1 MVTSITF
8 INRNHFISL
17 LFFLASM
24 YSRKNKSGSNKST
37 IASSSNSVNDRALNL
52 DDDYE
57 ETLNIEVTNQGLT
70 TEDNKADIYS

>member
-1 MVTSITF
+1 
-8 INRNHFISL
+8 
-17 LFFLASM
+17 M

-70 TEDNKADIYS
+70 TEDNKADIHS

>member
-1 MVTSITF
+1 
-8 INRNHFISL
+8 
-17 LFFLASM
+17 M

-37 IASSSNSVNDRALNL
+37 IVSSSNSVNDRALNL